1 MPVTVTL
8 AKTEAAAA
16 MERLRPSPRAT
27 ASAGPGRMGGLL
39 PSTSASHFLN
49 LLIYIRF
56 TECFLFGDALLA

>member
-8 AKTEAAAA
+8 AKTEAAA
-16 MERLRPSPRAT
+16 MERLRRSPRT
-27 ASAGPGRMGGLL
+27 IASAGPGRLGGLL

-56 TECFLFGDALLA
+56 IERFLFGDTLLA